1 MNRGQRGDDTSDL
14 VGRSGVFR
22 VARGSPESG
31 LDIGG
36 VDVESGQHRGDD
48 AGFCLA
54 EGDQQVAISDPPLAS
69 VGCSLQRA
77 PEYEGGG
84 LPPLRRRRGRAVRQ
98 LGSRGERAGNAHDIE
113 RSGVLVVE
121 RCSHRRPC
129 CLKKERR

>member
-36 VDVESGQHRGDD
+36 FDVESGQHPGDD

-69 VGCSLQRA
+69 EPGGA
-77 PEYEGGG
+77 PAGPLLAMRDIEPALGGTMD
-84 LPPLRRRRGRAVRQ
+84 PPRDILRRWT
-98 LGSRGERAGNAHDIE
+98 L
-113 RSGVLVVE
+113 SGAE
-121 RCSHRRPC
+121 RPC
-129 CLKKERR
+129 TWSAVTKSGDFC